1 MAEEM
6 GPMKANT
13 RPMNTSE
20 VRPTIRRMEEYTSF
34 GSSPSLFAKRKKV
47 VSIP

>member
-20 VRPTIRRMEEYTSF
+20 VRPTIRRMEE
-34 GSSPSLFAKRKKV
+34 
-47 VSIP
+47 